1 MFETVWNS
9 SESVLS
15 DATKTRD
22 DTLIIDPG
30 ARYAI
35 NFESGLQMVPGI
47 AFPIGLGSSEDE
59 YGVFVYLS
67 FEHPLF

>member
-1 MFETVWNS
+1 MRLYGILPNLFCQTVQKR
-9 SESVLS
+9 EMTPLLL
-15 DATKTRD
+15 TR
-22 DTLIIDPG
+22 G

-35 NFESGLQMVPGI
+35 NFESGLQIVPGI